1 MMREGIGRRFRI
13 LYLIILIL
21 FGTSV
26 VPLWFYGGKLMS
38 INRERLETQE
48 NVLQL
53 TISHSLA
60 QQITLYIENLGQ
72 QLKEFFDTVE
82 PLATGIPASRY
93 GSEPDLRRALESFV
107 ADRPN
112 VLYATVLNQEAR
124 GGWAGG
130 YNAAEDAFLRKALE
144 AAFVAARQ
152 GEEYRS
158 NPISILRNNL
168 NEPVIVM
175 ARPLRVKGE
184 FLGMVAAVVTLAPLI
199 ERLREV
205 QRLGLEAYIVDNS
218 GRLVASNDPDRTV
231 SGMDMVGIPIV
242 QKFLAWRGRAQAT
255 ETSLFNLVRDG
266 KSVPMLGTYSPI
278 LNMSWGVIVQ
288 KRLSDA
294 YYMVSQMR
302 DETVRWGV
310 LMILLSLVVG
320 ALAAKTITRPID
332 TLTQSVQH
340 IAQRDFSHRVKIR
353 SRTEIGVLAETF
365 NQMAE
370 VIEDYIDSVQ
380 KASEENRQLFMDT
393 LEMIAAAVDAKDPYT
408 KGHSR
413 RVAQYSVILAREMG
427 MSERDV
433 DMVRISATLHDVG
446 KIGVEDRILKKTSV
460 LTNEEYKVM
469 KRHTVMGYEIV
480 RQVKRLAEMLPAI
493 RWHHES
499 LNGNGYPDGISGDE
513 IPLIVRIISVA
524 DAFDAIT
531 TDRPYQPG
539 AAFPRALDVLRK
551 LAGTKY
557 DPIVID
563 ALLSASEKGKL
574 DEFRTRP
581 HDPFFEPRALGWSSV
596 PVPVRDK

>member
-1 MMREGIGRRFRI
+1 MMRKGIRRRFRI

-21 FGTSV
+21 VGTSV

-60 QQITLYIENLGQ
+60 QQITLYIENLSQ
-72 QLKEFFDTVE
+72 QLKEFFDTVV
-82 PLATGIPASRY
+82 PLATDIPASRY
-93 GSEPDLRRALESFV
+93 ESEPELRRELESFV

-112 VLYATVLNQEAR
+112 VLYATVLNKEAR

-130 YNAAEDAFLRKALE
+130 YNAVEDAFLRKALE

-175 ARPLRVKGE
+175 ARPIKVKGE
-184 FLGMVAAVVTLAPLI
+184 FLGMVAAVVTLAPLL
-199 ERLREV
+199 ERLQEV

-218 GRLVASNDPDRTV
+218 GRLVASNNPDRSV
-231 SGMDMVGIPIV
+231 PGMDMVNVPIV
-242 QKFLAWRGRAQAT
+242 QKFLAWRGRARAT
-255 ETSLFNLVRDG
+255 ETSLFNLIRDG
-266 KSVPMLGTYSPI
+266 KTVPMLGTYSPI

-353 SRTEIGVLAETF
+353 SRTEIGELAQTF

-370 VIEDYIDSVQ
+370 VIENYIDSVQ
-380 KASEENRQLFMDT
+380 RASEENRQLFMDT
-393 LEMIAAAVDAKDPYT
+393 LEMIAATIDAKDPYT

-413 RVAQYSVILAREMG
+413 RVSQYSVILAREMG
-427 MSERDV
+427 MSERDI

-446 KIGVEDRILKKTSV
+446 KIGIEDRVLKKTSV
-460 LTNEEYKVM
+460 LTNEEYEIM

-499 LNGNGYPDGISGDE
+499 LNGKGYPDGISGDE

-539 AAFPRALDVLRK
+539 TAFPRALEVLRK

-563 ALLSASEKGKL
+563 ALLSANEKGKL
-574 DEFRTRP
+574 DDFKTRS
-581 HDPFFEPRALGWSSV
+581 HDPFFQPRAFDRTSA
-596 PVPVRDK
+596 PAPAARE